1 MNGNNQSMDEK
12 IDFVIT
18 WLDDSDP
25 KWRKEFESC
34 SAKENRPITTD
45 PCRFR
50 DWGNL
55 KYWFRGVEKYAPW
68 VNKIFF
74 VTYGHLPE
82 WLDTTNPKLV
92 VVKHEDYIPLEYL
105 PTFNSFCI
113 EYFFHKIE
121 ELSEKFV
128 YFNDDMFLIDSV
140 SPERFFRNGLPCD
153 TSWLIQLYTHNDMF
167 GLSVYSALALI
178 RENFNK
184 KEAISKNPS
193 KWYPLRHP
201 RTAWN
206 NLKQCWLPDFPG
218 FANHHLPQGYL
229 KNIYEEVWLHCK
241 EDLHRTCSNKFRT
254 YGDVCHWI
262 IRYWQLASGC
272 FTPYNVYEDGLL
284 YLITEETIN
293 GIKDCIENQRMKMVC
308 LNDSEDT
315 YKFEEDRQII
325 LNAFNKILPDKCSF
339 EL

>member
-1 MNGNNQSMDEK
+1 MAEK

-34 SAKENRPITTD
+34 AAKEKRIITNN

-50 DWGNL
+50 DWGTL

-68 VNKIFF
+68 VNKIYF
-74 VTYGHLPE
+74 VTYGHLPK

-92 VVKHEDYIPLEYL
+92 VVKHEDYIPAEYL
-105 PTFNSFCI
+105 PTFNSYCI
-113 EYFFHKIE
+113 EYFFHRIKG
-121 ELSEKFV
+121 LSEKFV

-140 SPERFFRNGLPCD
+140 SPERFFRDGLPCD
-153 TSWLIQLYTHNDMF
+153 IGWLRVYYTKPSMF
-167 GLSVYSALALI
+167 GQSVHLALDLI
-178 RENFNK
+178 RANFNK
-184 KEAISKNPS
+184 KEAISKNRS
-193 KWYPLRHP
+193 KWFSFSRL
-201 RTAWN
+201 TTSKN
-206 NLKQCWLPDFPG
+206 NLKYYWLPAFSG
-218 FANHHLPQGYL
+218 FENHHLPQGYL
-229 KNIYEEVWLHCK
+229 KNIYEEVWLHGK

-262 IRYWQLASGC
+262 IRYWQLASGK
-272 FTPYNVYEDGLL
+272 FTPYDVFKDGLA
-284 YLITEETIN
+284 YNITEDNIN
-293 GIKDCIENQRMKMVC
+293 AIKDCIEHQKLKMVC
-308 LNDSEDT
+308 LNDNEDT
-315 YKFEEDRQII
+315 HQFEEKKQII